1 MNDDAIDAKA
11 GLPEPVRDHL
21 GQQLRSMLTVG
32 REKPR
37 FLGDDPAPD
46 DTFAP
51 QLERLETRL
60 KTHEEGTGA
69 VEHAL
74 DRILDAFGVTP
85 EDIKNLDGKN
95 LDDKHSGDK
104 KSA

>member
-1 MNDDAIDAKA
+1 MSDATETKV

-21 GQQLRSMLTVG
+21 GQQLRSVLSV
-32 REKPR
+32 ESDKPR
-37 FLGDDPAPD
+37 FLGDDPLPD
-46 DTFAP
+46 AFAP

-74 DRILDAFGVTP
+74 DRILDAFGVAP
-85 EDIKNLDGKN
+85 A
-95 LDDKHSGDK
+95 DKP
-104 KSA
+104 

>member
-1 MNDDAIDAKA
+1 MNEDAIDPKA

-21 GQQLRSMLTVG
+21 GQQLRSMLSVG
-32 REKPR
+32 QEKPR

-46 DTFAP
+46 ATFAP
-51 QLERLETRL
+51 QLQRLETRL

-85 EDIKNLDGKN
+85 DDGKPA
-95 LDDKHSGDK
+95 DTKPT
-104 KSA
+104 A